1 MNTETKQTEQTEQT
15 DRDEK
20 GQYIP
25 GNQYLSLNAFKQG
38 SRPDR
43 PNKWTILELR
53 DIMIDYLQTCLDNR
67 LPIIKSGLQL
77 ELGISREAMDNYS
90 KGEYGKTEE
99 ERQAYAA
106 LFRQFYTVIESELE
120 TELRRDKGQVNGIIF
135 ALKNQFHNSWR
146 DEKHISVN
154 NETRTIQIIVGP
166 DSALTQRLEQAARDD
181 NIQFIEHTGEGGE

>member
-38 SRPDR
+38 SSPDR

-77 ELGISREAMDNYS
+77 ELGISY
-90 KGEYGKTEE
+90 K
-99 ERQAYAA
+99 
-106 LFRQFYTVIESELE
+106 
-120 TELRRDKGQVNGIIF
+120 
-135 ALKNQFHNSWR
+135 
-146 DEKHISVN
+146 
-154 NETRTIQIIVGP
+154 
-166 DSALTQRLEQAARDD
+166 
-181 NIQFIEHTGEGGE
+181 